1 MRDGFGMTNNT
12 EMDSKISE
20 RAIARGLT
28 LAGALLLALLGLA
41 PTAWQH
47 EWAWVARFA
56 IFGALG
62 LWMANSRFEILRL
75 LGVTIVLLF
84 IANQALSPFLMA
96 RLQDKEYVT
105 LGANIDRRI
114 KLVGDVM
121 PGIEGVQHV
130 TTDAKGFRTTLPVDY
145 QKKPAGTY
153 RVFAIGASTTEQIYL
168 DDRKTWT
175 HLLQGDLAAA
185 MRTRVEVVNTGV
197 SGLRSPHHL
206 ATLNHIAPYQP
217 DLVLILMGA
226 NDWNHQILEAMDDS
240 RHGPGRWW
248 KAMNY
253 PDTALVFLSR
263 QIRAAIRRAD
273 AAPAGEPASRKA
285 EEFDGSYYSRQ
296 NDSLSRPQRA
306 YPGEI
311 KPGPDYA
318 AAAQQL
324 VAACGR
330 LKLRCIFLTQP
341 TAYDAA
347 IEPALKRRL
356 WMTPPGV
363 NFTLSLEQMAQFA
376 RAYNRQLLD
385 TVRSQGGEACDVAP
399 AFAPTTQY
407 FYDDCHYN
415 ENGARAM
422 AKAVQACIVAA
433 PKPAK

>member
-1 MRDGFGMTNNT
+1 MPDASSQT
-12 EMDSKISE
+12 EISE
-20 RAIARGLT
+20 RSIARALT
-28 LAGALLLALLGLA
+28 LAGALLLAALGLA

-62 LWMANSRFEILRL
+62 LLLANSRFEILRL

-96 RLQDKEYVT
+96 RLQDREFVT
-105 LGANIDRRI
+105 LGANIDRQI
-114 KLVGDVM
+114 KLIGEVM

-145 QKKPAGTY
+145 RQKPAGAY
-153 RVFAIGASTTEQIYL
+153 RVFAVGASTTEQIYL

-175 HLLQGDLAAA
+175 HLLQQDLAAA
-185 MRTRVEVVNTGV
+185 LGTRVEVVNTGV

-206 ATLNHIAPYQP
+206 ATLTHIAPYQP

-226 NDWNHQILEAMDDS
+226 NDWNHQILEAMDGS

-248 KAMNY
+248 RAMNY
-253 PDTALVFLSR
+253 PDTALVFASR
-263 QIRAAIRRAD
+263 QIRAALRRAD
-273 AAPAGEPASRKA
+273 SPPAAEPADRKV

-296 NDSLSRPQRA
+296 NDSLSRPQRTF
-306 YPGEI
+306 PGEI
-311 KPGPDYA
+311 KASPEYA
-318 AAAQQL
+318 AAIRQL

-330 LKLRCIFLTQP
+330 LKLRCLFLTQP
-341 TAYDAA
+341 TAYDPA

-363 NFTLSLEQMAQFA
+363 NFTLPLAEMALFA
-376 RAYNRQLLD
+376 RAYNQNLQD
-385 TVRSQGGEACDVAP
+385 TVRSQGGEACDIAP
-399 AFAPTTQY
+399 ALAPTTQY

-422 AKAVQACIVAA
+422 ARAIRACIVAP
-433 PKPAK
+433 PKPAG

>member
-1 MRDGFGMTNNT
+1 MPDASKRT
-12 EMDSKISE
+12 ELSE
-20 RAIARGLT
+20 RSIARALT
-28 LAGALLLALLGLA
+28 LLAALLLAVLGLA

-56 IFGALG
+56 LFGALG
-62 LWMANSRFEILRL
+62 LWWSNSRFEALRL
-75 LGVTIVLLF
+75 LSVTIVALF

-96 RLQDKEYVT
+96 RLLDKEYVT
-105 LGANIDRRI
+105 LGANIDRQVR
-114 KLVGDVM
+114 LSVDAM
-121 PGIEGVQHV
+121 PGIAGIQHV

-145 QKKPAGTY
+145 QQKPAGTL

-175 HLLQGDLAAA
+175 HLLQEDLAAA
-185 MRTRVEVVNTGV
+185 NKVRVEVVNTGV
-197 SGLRSPHHL
+197 SGLRSQHHL

-226 NDWNHQILEAMDDS
+226 NDWNHHILETMDEN

-248 KAMNY
+248 RAMNY

-263 QIRAAIRRAD
+263 QIRAAIRRAST
-273 AAPAGEPASRKA
+273 AEPGKRTV
-285 EEFDGSYYSRQ
+285 EEFDGSFYSKQ
-296 NDSLSRPQRA
+296 NDSLTRPQRA
-306 YPGEI
+306 FPREI
-311 KPGPDYA
+311 RVSPDYVT
-318 AAAQQL
+318 AAQQL
-324 VAACGR
+324 VAACGK

-341 TAYDAA
+341 TAYDPG

-363 NFTLSLEQMAQFA
+363 NFTLSLAEMAQFA
-376 RAYNRQLLD
+376 QAYNKSLLQ
-385 TVRSQGGEACDVAP
+385 TVSSQGGEACDIAP
-399 AFAPTTQY
+399 ALAPTTRY

-422 AKAVQACIVAA
+422 AKAIQACVVQA
-433 PKPAK
+433 PQRPN

>member
-1 MRDGFGMTNNT
+1 MPDASKQT
-12 EMDSKISE
+12 EISE

-28 LAGALLLALLGLA
+28 ISGAVFLVVLGLA

-56 IFGALG
+56 IFGAVG
-62 LWMANSRFEILRL
+62 LWLANSRFEILRL
-75 LGVTIVLLF
+75 PGVTIVLLF

-96 RLQDKEYVT
+96 QLQDREYVT

-114 KLVGDVM
+114 RLLGDVM

-130 TTDAKGFRTTLPVDY
+130 TTDAKGFRTTLPIDY
-145 QKKPAGTY
+145 RQKPAGTV

-175 HLLQGDLAAA
+175 HLLQQDLAAA
-185 MRTRVEVVNTGV
+185 LGTRVEVVNTGV

-206 ATLNHIAPYQP
+206 ATLNHIVPYQP

-226 NDWNHQILEAMDDS
+226 NDWNHQILEAMDAS
-240 RHGPGRWW
+240 RHGPASWW
-248 KAMNY
+248 RAMNY
-253 PDTALVFLSR
+253 PDTALVFASR

-273 AAPAGEPASRKA
+273 AAPAVEPAKGTVEA
-285 EEFDGSYYSRQ
+285 FDGAYYSRQ
-296 NDSLSRPQRA
+296 NDSLSRPRRA

-311 KPGPDYA
+311 RVSPDYVA
-318 AAAQQL
+318 ATRDL
-324 VAACGR
+324 VAACN
-330 LKLRCIFLTQP
+330 KFSLRCIFLTQP
-341 TAYDAA
+341 TAYDAR
-347 IEPALKRRL
+347 IEPALRRRL

-363 NFTLSLEQMAQFA
+363 NFTLSLAEMAQFA
-376 RAYNRQLLD
+376 LAYNRALLD
-385 TVRSQGGEACDVAP
+385 AVRAQGGEACDIAP
-399 AFAPTTQY
+399 ALPPTTQY

-422 AKAVQACIVAA
+422 AKAIQACIVAA
-433 PKPAK
+433 PKSAP